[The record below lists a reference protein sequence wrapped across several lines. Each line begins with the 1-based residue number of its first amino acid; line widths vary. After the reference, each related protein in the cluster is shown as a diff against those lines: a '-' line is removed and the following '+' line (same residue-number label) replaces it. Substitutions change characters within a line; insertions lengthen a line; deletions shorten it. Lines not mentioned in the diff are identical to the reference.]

1 MLQEVTSN
9 KVRLKKCREGEKGE
23 RKRRIKIKVK
33 LEKVWFEKRG
43 GSKMLGY
50 KELHRKKNVTEN
62 VSEKLTGLRFAEG
75 YI

>member
-1 MLQEVTSN
+1 
-9 KVRLKKCREGEKGE
+9 
-23 RKRRIKIKVK
+23 
-33 LEKVWFEKRG
+33 
-43 GSKMLGY
+43 MLGY